1 MFDGLD
7 FRDDLLHHG
16 FDTVFEGRPAVG
28 AVATG
33 TCQFHDDGVVVGEF
47 HEVDVAA
54 VLLEVGTHLFEDV
67 FDFSEDGFFIHI
79 YLFSHAESAEIAEP
93 AGRLVFVALR
103 FT

>member
-1 MFDGLD
+1 MFYGFD
-7 FRDDLLHHG
+7 FGDDFLHHG
-16 FDTVFEGRPAVG
+16 FDAVFEGRPAVG
-28 AVATG
+28 AVAASTRKLYN
-33 TCQFHDDGVVVGEF
+33 DGVVVGEF